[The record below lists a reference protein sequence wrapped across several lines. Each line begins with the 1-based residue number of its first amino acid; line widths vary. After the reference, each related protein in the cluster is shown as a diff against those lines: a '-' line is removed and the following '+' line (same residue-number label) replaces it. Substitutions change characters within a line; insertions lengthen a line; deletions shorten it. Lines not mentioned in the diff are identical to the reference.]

1 MRIYLVAVGK
11 RMPAWVNEAYTEFCK
26 RMPRE
31 LGVYLIDV
39 EAAKR
44 RKTANPD
51 TMKEE
56 EADNILRAIPN
67 NTLKVMLDPSG
78 KAWSTGNL
86 SQQMANW
93 MQRGSDVALIVG
105 GADGLAK
112 RCLQEADVIWSLSS
126 LTFPHALVRVIV
138 AEQLYRAWTI
148 LQGHPYHRS

>member
-11 RMPAWVNEAYTEFCK
+11 RMPVWVNEAYAEFYK

-31 LGVYLIDV
+31 LRVHLIEVD
-39 EAAKR
+39 AAKR
-44 RKTANPD
+44 RKTANSN
-51 TMKEE
+51 TMREE

-67 NTLKVMLDPSG
+67 NTLMVMLDQSG
-78 KAWSTGNL
+78 RAWTTENL
-86 SQQMANW
+86 SQQVADW
-93 MQRGSDVALIVG
+93 MQMGRDVALVIG

-112 RCLQEADVIWSLSS
+112 RCLQKANTIWSLSS

-138 AEQLYRAWTI
+138 AEQWYRAWTI

>member
-11 RMPAWVNEAYTEFCK
+11 RMPVWVNEAYREFCK

-31 LGVYLIDV
+31 LSVHLIEV

-44 RKTANPD
+44 RKTSKPD

-56 EADNILRAIPN
+56 EAGNILRAIPN
-67 NTLKVMLDPSG
+67 NALKVMLDQSG
-78 KAWSTGNL
+78 KPWTTENL
-86 SQQMANW
+86 SQQMADW
-93 MQRGSDVALIVG
+93 MQMGSDVALVVG

-112 RCLQEADVIWSLSS
+112 RCLQEAHVIWSLSS

-138 AEQLYRAWTI
+138 AEQLYRAWTM